1 MEEVAQDHGL
11 LNVLEMNLTQ
21 LFALHKLKGRRKR
34 DDLISLSYAYRV
46 AQGDGEAFKKYIRE
60 LQED

>member
-1 MEEVAQDHGL
+1 MHYT
-11 LNVLEMNLTQ
+11 N
-21 LFALHKLKGRRKR
+21 LKGRRKR